1 MAESIHIAK
10 LNLETEEYVKSRSY
24 WDKVIFRLSRDR
36 LTLLA
41 LSILLVLMVI
51 TAFAPLITTHIL
63 KLDPNDTDPL
73 SNFLPPLS
81 EGHILGTDDIGRDQ
95 LARLLHA
102 GSVSIRIGVFGA
114 FFSLSIGL
122 VMGTITGF
130 FGGILDDVM
139 NWIITTVD
147 SIPALYLLIL
157 FSTVFEP
164 SAETLIFVIAL
175 ISWTGPM
182 RLIRGQMLSLREN
195 DYVLAA
201 RALGANPARII
212 VVHILP
218 NLLSIAVISMA
229 LSIANLILVES
240 ALSYLGLGVQPPQ
253 ATWGNMLSK
262 SQQFFRQGSHLV
274 IFPGVMIFITVL
286 CAYIIGDGIRDA
298 LDPTTAD

>member
-1 MAESIHIAK
+1 MAQVSQISKIK
-10 LNLETEEYVKSRSY
+10 LDKDEYIKSRSY
-24 WDKVIFRLSRDR
+24 WEKVLYRISKDKM
-36 LTLLA
+36 TMLA
-41 LSILLVLMVI
+41 LSVLFALIIVTSLSSVI
-51 TAFAPLITTHIL
+51 TSNIMKI
-63 KLDPNDTDPL
+63 DPNDTDPM
-73 SNFLPPLS
+73 SNFLPPFT

-102 GSVSIRIGVFGA
+102 GSVSIRIGILGA

-122 VMGTITGF
+122 ILGTISGF
-130 FGGILDDVM
+130 FGGIFDDIM
-139 NWIITTVD
+139 NWVITTID

-164 SAETLIFVIAL
+164 SAETLILVVAL

-182 RLIRGQMLSLREN
+182 RLVRGQMLSLREN

-201 RALGANPARII
+201 KAMGANSFRIMF
-212 VVHILP
+212 VHILP
-218 NLLSIAVISMA
+218 NLLSIAIIAMA

-286 CAYIIGDGIRDA
+286 CAYVVGDGVRDA

>member
-1 MAESIHIAK
+1 MAQSTTVAK
-10 LNLETEEYVKSRSY
+10 IDVPKTEEYVKSRSY
-24 WDKVIFRLSRDR
+24 WSRVMFRLSQDKM
-36 LTLLA
+36 TMFA
-41 LSILLVLMVI
+41 LGVLLVLVVI
-51 TAFAPLITTHIL
+51 TTLAPVITGIMQI
-63 KLDPNDTDPL
+63 DPNATNPTD
-73 SNFLPPLS
+73 NFLPPLS

-102 GSVSIRIGVFGA
+102 GGVSIRIGILGA
-114 FFSLSIGL
+114 LFSLSIGL
-122 VMGTITGF
+122 VLGTVSGF
-130 FGGILDDVM
+130 FGGLFDDLM

-157 FSTVFEP
+157 FSTIFEP
-164 SAETLIFVIAL
+164 SAETLIMVIAL

-182 RLIRGQMLSLREN
+182 RLVRGQMLSLREN

-201 RALGANPARII
+201 RALGANAFRII
-212 VVHILP
+212 FIHIMP
-218 NLLSIAVISMA
+218 NLLSIAIISMA

-262 SQQFFRQGSHLV
+262 SQQFFRQGAHLV

-286 CAYIIGDGIRDA
+286 CAYVIGDGVRDA